1 MALAQPTRVSDSD
14 EAYESLAKEIL
25 ILEVRRNRAQAAQV
39 IEDSPVLLNVWRYFF
54 RGLEPAQILG
64 EITKHHPRRI
74 VWEFERAIRIAQ
86 EF

>member
-1 MALAQPTRVSDSD
+1 MALAPTRIQDSD
-14 EAYESLAKEIL
+14 EAFESLAKEIL
-25 ILEVRRNRAQAAQV
+25 ILEVRRNRRRAAET
-39 IEDSPVLLNVWRYFF
+39 IEESPTLLSAWRYFF